1 MNRHQDKE
9 AMRAKGQWLLGALLA
24 GAVLAGGCVDRAAQ
38 AQAKRTEALTADKTL
53 PVTVANVTTR
63 DIVETLDVSGA
74 IATVQDTTVGAKQ
87 AGRLV
92 EVNVKDGDPVSTG
105 QVIARQETTEAMTRV
120 RQAQAGVSAA
130 QAQLAQAQTDGRIGP
145 ERTASGV
152 RAAEARVRQ
161 SENQLA
167 LIRKGARDEERRQ
180 AEAAVAAARSNMETA
195 KRDMERMERLER
207 EGAAA
212 TAALDQM
219 RNAYQAA
226 LSQYE
231 SALEAQRMI
240 QNGARPEDVRSAE
253 EAVRQ
258 AKEAL
263 ADAQALRRM
272 DAVYPQRVQAAR
284 AGLDSAREQLAL
296 ARQAL
301 DDCTIRAP
309 FAGRISGRPA
319 QVGTM
324 LGAGSPVARLV
335 GGQGVYFEAEIPETE
350 IARAATG
357 AAVTVRIDA
366 LAGQTF
372 TGRIVAVNPLGDNVG
387 RLFRVRVQMDG
398 ALEALKPGMF
408 ARGALEV
415 RRISGAT
422 VVPSVAVIERDGE
435 AAVFVIDG
443 AKAKRTVVKPGLT
456 SDGFRQVDG
465 VAAGAQVVVGGAAQ
479 IIDGSPI
486 RIEKP
491 KAGEDGAGKIKG
503 A

>member
-1 MNRHQDKE
+1 MNRHQKKE
-9 AMRAKGQWLLGALLA
+9 ALLARSRWILGALLA
-24 GAVLAGGCVDRAAQ
+24 ASMLAGGCVDRAAQ
-38 AQAKRTEALTADKTL
+38 AQAKRTEELTADKTL
-53 PVTVANVTTR
+53 PVTAAEATTR
-63 DIVETLDVSGA
+63 EIIETLDVSGA

-87 AGRLV
+87 SGRLV
-92 EVNVKDGDPVSTG
+92 EVNVKDGDPVSAG

-130 QAQLAQAQTDGRIGP
+130 QAQLAQAQTDARIGP
-145 ERTASGV
+145 ERTAAGV

-161 SENQLA
+161 AENQLA

-180 AEAAVAAARSNMETA
+180 AEAAVTAARSNMETA

-231 SALEAQRMI
+231 SALETQRMI
-240 QNGARPEDVRSAE
+240 QNGARPEDIRSAE

-272 DAVYPQRVQAAR
+272 DAVYPQRMQAAR

-309 FAGRISGRPA
+309 FAGQISGRPA

-324 LGAGSPVARLV
+324 LGGGSPVARLV
-335 GGQGVYFEAEIPETE
+335 GGQGVYFEAEIPESE
-350 IARAATG
+350 IARVQPG
-357 AAVTVRIDA
+357 AGVSVRIDA
-366 LAGQTF
+366 LASRTF
-372 TGRIVAVNPLGDNVG
+372 AGRIVAVNPLGDDVG
-387 RLFRVRVQMDG
+387 RLFRVRVQMEG
-398 ALEALKPGMF
+398 ALEALRPGMF
-408 ARGALEV
+408 ARGALEL
-415 RRISGAT
+415 RRIRGAT
-422 VVPSVAVIERDGE
+422 VVPSAAVIERDGE

-443 AKAKRTVVKPGLT
+443 SKAKRTVVKPGLA
-456 SDGFRQVDG
+456 SDGYRQVDG
-465 VAAGAQVVVGGAAQ
+465 VAAGARVVVGGAAQ
-479 IIDGSPI
+479 LIDGSPI
-486 RIEKP
+486 RIEQP
-491 KAGEDGAGKIKG
+491 KAGEDAAGTSKG